1 VYIIT
6 SYLQTAYIY
15 IYLITL
21 LLKCVCVCVCA
32 TTQRLIMTK
41 TRFLGD
47 NDNLQSA
54 AIRHGRLL
62 IARRCNASDS
72 GMRRANTSVDKHKE
86 ATTKRLGRRSSSQR
100 YSSTRVDTAA
110 ERPVKSVCISALS
123 DFFAIIV
130 IHWYQEHRRSTLLA
144 VFRGI
149 DLVRYQPRILIE
161 YVHFVYN
168 IWKTLK

>member
-1 VYIIT
+1 LCIFIT
-6 SYLQTAYIY
+6 SYLQAAYIY

-21 LLKCVCVCVCA
+21 LLKLLIFNSCCVCA

-123 DFFAIIV
+123 DFFAIVV

-161 YVHFVYN
+161 YAHFVYN
-168 IWKTLK
+168 I

>member
-1 VYIIT
+1 
-6 SYLQTAYIY
+6 
-15 IYLITL
+15 
-21 LLKCVCVCVCA
+21 VCA

-54 AIRHGRLL
+54 AICHGRLL

-72 GMRRANTSVDKHKE
+72 GMRRANTNVDKHKE

-123 DFFAIIV
+123 DFFAIVV

-149 DLVRYQPRILIE
+149 DLVRYQPRIC
-161 YVHFVYN
+161 
-168 IWKTLK
+168 